1 MGKKVRETLVG
12 IFIVAGVVL
21 FIVIYTWLTGRIG
34 MRNTREVK
42 VYYSDV
48 GGLRVGDPVLIYG
61 IEKGKI
67 RSLAIENTRVLVV
80 VSVSK
85 DVPIPEDSRFALRS
99 VSYLGGDKYIKITPG
114 QSATPGTVFEGES
127 ESFDLESMASELKD
141 AIAAIQGFKMPDMNN
156 IGGQIT
162 AVVDKNVKNLARMVA
177 QPTERLGTLIER
189 MDSVTVMIK
198 GEGTIGQLLRSDD
211 LYQELRETNKS
222 LKALID
228 DIMANPKK
236 YINVKLL

>member
-1 MGKKVRETLVG
+1 MGKKVKETLVG
-12 IFIVAGVVL
+12 IFIVVGVVL

-34 MRNTREVK
+34 MRNTRDMK

-67 RSLAIENTRVLVV
+67 KSLAIENARVLVV

-85 DVPIPEDSRFALRS
+85 DVPIPDDSKFALRS

-114 QSATPGTVFEGES
+114 QSATPGTVFEGEG
-127 ESFDLESMASELKD
+127 ESFDLESIASELKN
-141 AIAAIQGFKMPDMNN
+141 AIAAIQGFKMPDMSNV
-156 IGGQIT
+156 GDQI
-162 AVVDKNVKNLARMVA
+162 AVVVDKNVKNLAQMVA
-177 QPTERLGTLIER
+177 EPTERLGTLIAR
-189 MDSVTVMIK
+189 MDSVTVMMK
-198 GEGTIGQLLRSDD
+198 GEGTIGQLLKSDD

-222 LKALID
+222 LKALVD
-228 DIMANPKK
+228 DIKANPKK
-236 YINVKLL
+236 YLDVKIF